1 MATASGDGSFMSWI
15 RRTTDSLCDRVRGVA
30 PGYVF
35 LLDESIHGKAQLLAE
50 LRGWRTYLEEIVEK
64 LGLWNTPSKELCCR
78 QSETLLELRGHVERL
93 RLFEEKT
100 AVDGGRRTLVDSS
113 VDQIVKDIMAG
124 EEAGQIAPND
134 DGAEEDQQPGLQ
146 LPAGPNTPVL
156 RNDTAAAVA
165 AAVGGLVTPFH
176 METFDLKSM
185 VADLSGVPMAKLK
198 MQAETEDEVLLLWEP
213 GGKAEQPPPSS
224 KIRANFR
231 SARLEGHDVN
241 HGGRVDYQFFSP
253 PIDFDTEEESPLQ
266 PGRHTD
272 AIGAPL
278 ERSANVLSIKV
289 TSSGVASFPLSL
301 YGSVVVRDA
310 LDDEGICLF
319 HRERD
324 DPQLITSQGEPLL
337 LTGPTRGLVVF
348 GFLFFDFNL
357 KLKTGRVEDDIEF
370 IQDMM
375 EYNRHMNQHTHIS
388 DSLSS
393 PLGAVELCYM
403 AVRGAI
409 ESTVEIQILKN
420 STKDGNQKKD
430 LCVVD
435 DGLYRK
441 ISVHARTTK
450 IPEEMVLF
458 DSNASG
464 AVITVGD
471 DGVLELS
478 RRVVAVSVGDSLV
491 ITVET
496 WDGDCGDLHTKSSFV
511 FAPLVYGEG
520 RAVVPCA
527 GYMMQIKV
535 VWSALFNPKID

>member
-100 AVDGGRRTLVDSS
+100 AVDRGRRTLVDSS

-403 AVRGAI
+403 A
-409 ESTVEIQILKN
+409 IQILKN

>member
-15 RRTTDSLCDRVRGVA
+15 RRTTDSLCDRVRVADERPAGVA
-30 PGYVF
+30 PGHAF

-64 LGLWNTPSKELCCR
+64 LGLWNTPSKELCSGR
-78 QSETLLELRGHVERL
+78 SETLLELRGHVERL

-100 AVDGGRRTLVDSS
+100 ALDGGRRTLVDSS

-134 DGAEEDQQPGLQ
+134 DGVEEDQQPSLQ

-165 AAVGGLVTPFH
+165 AAVGGLVAPFH

-198 MQAETEDEVLLLWEP
+198 MQAETEEEVLLLWEP
-213 GGKAEQPPPSS
+213 GDKAEQPPPSS
-224 KIRANFR
+224 KIRDNFL

-266 PGRHTD
+266 PGRHTH

-324 DPQLITSQGEPLL
+324 DPQLTTSQGEPLL

-357 KLKTGRVEDDIEF
+357 RLKTGH
-370 IQDMM
+370 MM

-393 PLGAVELCYM
+393 PLGAVELRYM

-409 ESTVEIQILKN
+409 ESTVEIRILKN

-430 LCVVD
+430 LRVVD

-450 IPEEMVLF
+450 MPEEMVLF

-464 AVITVGD
+464 AAITVGN

-496 WDGDCGDLHTKSSFV
+496 RDGDGGDLHTKSSFV

-520 RAVVPCA
+520 RAVVPCD
-527 GYMMQIKV
+527 GYTMQIKV

>member
-1 MATASGDGSFMSWI
+1 MATASGNESFMSWI
-15 RRTTDSLCDRVRGVA
+15 RCTIDALCDRVREADERPAGVA
-30 PGYVF
+30 PGHAF
-35 LLDESIHGKAQLLAE
+35 LLDESIHGKVQLLAE
-50 LRGWRTYLEEIVEK
+50 IRGWRTYLEEIVEK
-64 LGLWNTPSKELCCR
+64 LGLWNSPSKELCSR
-78 QSETLLELRGHVERL
+78 RSETLLELTGQVERL
-93 RLFEEKT
+93 RLFEKT

-124 EEAGQIAPND
+124 EEAEQIAPND
-134 DGAEEDQQPGLQ
+134 DGVEEDQQPSLQ
-146 LPAGPNTPVL
+146 LPAGPNMPVL
-156 RNDTAAAVA
+156 RNDTAVAVA

-213 GGKAEQPPPSS
+213 GDKAEQPPPSS
-224 KIRANFR
+224 KIRANFL
-231 SARLEGHDVN
+231 SARLEGHDVS

-278 ERSANVLSIKV
+278 QRSANVLSIKV

-324 DPQLITSQGEPLL
+324 DPQLIASQGEPLL

-370 IQDMM
+370 IRDMM

-393 PLGAVELCYM
+393 PLGAVELGYM
-403 AVRGAI
+403 AVQSAI
-409 ESTVEIQILKN
+409 ESTVEIRILKN
-420 STKDGNQKKD
+420 SKN
-430 LCVVD
+430 LRVVD

-450 IPEEMVLF
+450 NPEEMVLF
-458 DSNASG
+458 DSTASG
-464 AVITVGD
+464 AAITVGD

-491 ITVET
+491 ITVGT
-496 WDGDCGDLHTKSSFV
+496 WDGDGGDLHTKSSFV

-527 GYMMQIKV
+527 GYTMQIKV